1 MVGVKDMKQVIKKG
15 VIALICLCLA
25 GGGIAFRGELFTLGV
40 KTANFGATYYFTGGK
55 VWTVLGNTNQNSQP
69 TPPAQEEEPAPSQP
83 AEASP
88 TPLSP
93 TPPAGVKTGKV
104 QTKTLPLSA
113 ANTVG
118 SGVHISNKTDLK
130 VNLDA
135 YLEQGM
141 PFSLKNTG
149 QPQVLIVHTHATE
162 CYLQGDYGYYIS
174 SASTRSTDNTQNT
187 VRVGQVLAE
196 VLNEAGIVAINDAT
210 QHDYPNYTGSYTRSR
225 QTIENYLEKYPTI
238 QVVIDLHRDAI
249 GSDGVKIKPTVEI
262 GGKKAAQIMILA
274 GCETGS
280 VENFP
285 NWQENFKFCLQLQ
298 RQLETDYENLCRPL
312 LFKACK
318 YNFDI
323 SAGSILVE
331 MGTDANTL
339 QEAEYSATL
348 LGRALTQILQPA

>member
-1 MVGVKDMKQVIKKG
+1 MKGILKKLLIGGIWLGV
-15 VIALICLCLA
+15 LA
-25 GGGIAFRGELFTLGV
+25 GCVTFRGQLLTLGV
-40 KTANFGATYYFTGGK
+40 KTANFGAAYYFTGGRI
-55 VWTVLGNTNQNSQP
+55 WTVWGNSAKES
-69 TPPAQEEEPAPSQP
+69 TPSGSREEPKASQSAESAP
-83 AEASP
+83 A
-88 TPLSP
+88 PLSP
-93 TPPAGVKTGKV
+93 TPPAGVKTGTV

-113 ANTVG
+113 ANTVAG
-118 SGVHISNKTDLK
+118 GVHISNKTDLK
-130 VNLDA
+130 LNLTS

-162 CYLQGDYGYYIS
+162 SYLQGDYGYYIA

-187 VRVGQVLAE
+187 VRVGQVLAQ
-196 VLNEAGIVAINDAT
+196 VLNDAGIVTINDTT

-225 QTIENYLEKYPTI
+225 ATIEQYLEQYPTI

-249 GSDGVKIKPTVEI
+249 GGGEDVKIKPTATVN
-262 GGKKAAQIMILA
+262 GKKAAQIMILA
-274 GCETGS
+274 GAQTGS

-285 NWQENFKFCLQLQ
+285 NWQENFRFCLQLQ
-298 RQLETDYENLCRPL
+298 RQLEADYEDLCRPL

-331 MGTDANTL
+331 VGTDANTL
-339 QEAEYSATL
+339 EEAEYSATL
-348 LGRALTQILQPA
+348 LGRALTQILNPA